1 MDNDTSDLLRELIT
15 LQKEQ
20 NTLLK
25 RYLWR
30 LRFSLLTLLLITTAT
45 AVTLGIVATRMN
57 SGTRRAFNQA
67 LTNPL
72 YPVVP
77 YVPNQVAPVP
87 PAMPLPSPNQPPQS
101 GSKGVTIMPL
111 RQ

>member
-45 AVTLGIVATRMN
+45 AVILGIYATRKN
-57 SGTRRAFNQA
+57 SVAPVF
-67 LTNPL
+67 TNP
-72 YPVVP
+72 YAPVPVIP
-77 YVPNQVAPVP
+77 YAPNQVAPVP
-87 PAMPLPSPNQPPQS
+87 TPMPLPSPNQPPQS